1 MLSKQQKVAS
11 PLISLSVSVPGI
23 VAAVNLLLFLMVQY
37 SADVVGCRRSVSE
50 SITIIDTWNDDLV
63 KTNVLHEL
71 QVRKLIKK
79 HYYLRDMRTSP
90 LDLQRMT
97 FAITIPITPTEDWH
111 AGKS

>member
-1 MLSKQQKVAS
+1 MLSKQQKVAL
-11 PLISLSVSVPGI
+11 PLISLSVSVPGL

-63 KTNVLHEL
+63 KTNVLQEL

-79 HYYLRDMRTSP
+79 HYYLRDMRTF
-90 LDLQRMT
+90 LDLHRMT